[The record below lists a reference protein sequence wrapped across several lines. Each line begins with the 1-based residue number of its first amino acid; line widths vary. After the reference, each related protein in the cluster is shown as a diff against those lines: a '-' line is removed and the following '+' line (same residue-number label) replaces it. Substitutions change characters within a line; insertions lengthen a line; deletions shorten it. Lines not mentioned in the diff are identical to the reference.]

1 MTWLTIHSVILHRA
15 VDPAG
20 SSRAQPDRE
29 LKNNQSLVPC
39 SGDANRGLLR
49 VMDAPLVLRERVLCA
64 W

>member
-1 MTWLTIHSVILHRA
+1 MTLLTIHSVILHRA

-20 SSRAQPDRE
+20 SSRAQPDLE
-29 LKNNQSLVPC
+29 LFVPC
-39 SGDANRGLLR
+39 SGDAKPGLLR